1 MARMSRR
8 EFIRL
13 AGNTVACGIGYPVTG
28 TVHRAGPVIHTPATT
43 DHLATFDYVVVL
55 MMENRSFD
63 NLLSYLYEPDAVP
76 RGATFAGV
84 AGQTLSNPI
93 PLEADQA
100 HRRVVPVRRGAI
112 MDHPRPDPG
121 EEYPHVNTQL
131 YGTTLPA
138 DNRSQPVESMVAP
151 FNAPEPLPARAPMNG
166 FVSDYLQTLQRTLG
180 HAPPYDAYSIIMEC
194 FPPDAI
200 PVLSM
205 LARQFAV
212 CDHWHAAVPSQ
223 TFPNRS
229 FFHAASSSGLVIN
242 SPAEAW
248 RDSNTAETLFNR
260 IEAVRDR
267 RLSWKVYFDTWE
279 LFSYTGLIHHAR
291 LRPYFPTHFRGM
303 PHFFRD
309 VRTGHL
315 PTYTFLEP
323 RILFNHNDMHP
334 PPQIVGYTLHSSVLA
349 GELLIHQ
356 VYDAIRR
363 SASRYGNNAQNTL
376 LVITFDEHGGCYDH
390 VPPPGAV
397 PPDAARPAGQM
408 GFRFDR
414 LGVRVP
420 TVLVSAFIEP
430 GTVINTPLQHMSL
443 LKTLT
448 DKWHLG
454 PLTERDKAAPA
465 LPQVFTRRTPRAP
478 HEWPVTVPRPLPATH
493 ATNLAHL
500 LHRLQHQFLA
510 LVDAIDDQGALQRRA
525 VRTVGEAMQFLRSRK
540 MLFTE
545 RL

>member
-1 MARMSRR
+1 MSRR

-13 AGNTVACGIGYPVTG
+13 AGSTVALRTGYPAIG
-28 TVHRAGPVIHTPATT
+28 IAYSAGPVIHTPGRQ

-63 NLLSYLYEPDAVP
+63 NLLGYLYEPDSVP
-76 RGATFAGV
+76 QGATFEGV

-93 PLEADQA
+93 PPDADQA
-100 HRRVVPVRRGAI
+100 HRLVVPVRRGVI

-138 DNRSQPVESMVAP
+138 DNRSQHVEHMVAP

-166 FVSDYLQTLQRTLG
+166 FVTDYLHTLQLTLD

-200 PVLSM
+200 PVLST

-267 RLSWKVYFDTWE
+267 RLSWKVYFDKGE

-291 LRPYFPTHFRGM
+291 LRPYFHTHFRGM
-303 PHFFRD
+303 PHFFQD
-309 VRTGHL
+309 VRTGQL
-315 PTYTFLEP
+315 PAYTFLEP

-334 PPQIVGYTLHSSVLA
+334 PPHIAGYTLHSSVLA

-390 VPPPGAV
+390 VPPPVAV
-397 PPDAARPAGQM
+397 PPDSTRPVGQM

-430 GTVINTPLQHMSL
+430 GTVINTPLQHTSL

-448 DKWHLG
+448 EKWHLG

-465 LPQVFTRRTPRAP
+465 LPQVFNRLTPRAP
-478 HEWPVTVPRPLPATH
+478 HEWPVTVPRPLPDKH
-493 ATNLAHL
+493 ATNLTHL
-500 LHRLQHQFLA
+500 LHRMQQHFLA
-510 LVDAIDDQGALQRRA
+510 LVDAIDDQGALQQRE

-540 MLFTE
+540 ALFTE
-545 RL
+545 GI

>member
-1 MARMSRR
+1 MAKMSRR

-13 AGNTVACGIGYPVTG
+13 AGNTVALGIGYSGTG
-28 TVHRAGPVIHTPATT
+28 TAHRAGPVIHTPTQN
-43 DHLATFDYVVVL
+43 DPLATFDYVVVL

-63 NLLSYLYEPDAVP
+63 NLLGYLYEPDSVP

-93 PLEADQA
+93 PPDADQA
-100 HRRVVPVRRGAI
+100 HRLVVPVRRGVI

-138 DNRSQPVESMVAP
+138 ANRYQPVEHMVAP
-151 FNAPEPLPARAPMNG
+151 FNAPEPLPDRAPMNG
-166 FVSDYLQTLQRTLG
+166 FVSDYLHTLQLTLG
-180 HAPPYDAYSIIMEC
+180 HAPPYDAYSVIMEC

-200 PVLSM
+200 PVLST

-212 CDHWHAAVPSQ
+212 CDHWYAAVPSQ

-248 RDSNTAETLFNR
+248 LHSNTAETLFNR
-260 IEAVRDR
+260 IEAVRDQ
-267 RLSWKVYFDTWE
+267 RLSWKIYFDKWE

-291 LRPYFPTHFRGM
+291 LRSYFYTHFKGIQ
-303 PHFFRD
+303 HFFRD
-309 VRTGHL
+309 VRTGNL

-334 PPQIVGYTLHSSVLA
+334 PPHILGYTLHSSVLA
-349 GELLIHQ
+349 GELLMHQ

-376 LVITFDEHGGCYDH
+376 FVVTFDEHGGCYDH
-390 VPPPGAV
+390 VPPPRAM
-397 PPDAARPAGQM
+397 PPDAAKPAGQM

-430 GTVINTPLQHMSL
+430 GTVINTPLQHTSL

-448 DKWHLG
+448 EKWHLG
-454 PLTERDKAAPA
+454 PLTERDKTAPG
-465 LPQVFTRRTPRAP
+465 LHEVFNRRTPRAP
-478 HEWPVTVPRPLPATH
+478 HEWPVTVPRPLPDKH
-493 ATNLAHL
+493 ATNLTHL
-500 LHRLQHQFLA
+500 LHRMQQHFLA
-510 LVDAIDDQGALQRRA
+510 LVDAVDGHGALQQRA
-525 VRTVGEAMQFLRSRK
+525 IRTVGEAMQFLRSRK
-540 MLFTE
+540 ALFTE